1 MAMKKPPAGKK
12 GKGLRKL
19 DKSVRNKMG
28 YAKKG
33 AKVMKPRKAKKG
45 LKMVKKKY

>member
-1 MAMKKPPAGKK
+1 MALKKVPAKKKKSLGK
-12 GKGLRKL
+12 LP
-19 DKSVRNKMG
+19 KSVRNKMG